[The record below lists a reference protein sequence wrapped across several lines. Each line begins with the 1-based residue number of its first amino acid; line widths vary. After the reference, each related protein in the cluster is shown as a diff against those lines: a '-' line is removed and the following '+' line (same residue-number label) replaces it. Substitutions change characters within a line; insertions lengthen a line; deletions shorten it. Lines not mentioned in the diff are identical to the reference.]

1 MSKVAVTA
9 VAAGGISCTET
20 GMLEIPPQCARRTL
34 PSARKI
40 AEGAPAPKRNVS
52 EKGRRFSRASTSTP
66 RLTLH
71 RSLETQM
78 CLCDSVTDAQEDCE
92 HRKTYSPVTEAT
104 GTRANGDKACLRY
117 LGLNRSRRASE
128 WKKWSEQGKAAGE
141 RPQREVTALLPGN
154 KDFLGNNMRW
164 LRRTEEAFC
173 GDNQQAGRLAGGD

>member
-20 GMLEIPPQCARRTL
+20 GMLEILPQCARRTL

-52 EKGRRFSRASTSTP
+52 EKGRRFSRASTP

-78 CLCDSVTDAQEDCE
+78 CLCDSVTDAPEDSQPC
-92 HRKTYSPVTEAT
+92 
-104 GTRANGDKACLRY
+104 D
-117 LGLNRSRRASE
+117 RSY
-128 WKKWSEQGKAAGE
+128 WDQGKW
-141 RPQREVTALLPGN
+141 R
-154 KDFLGNNMRW
+154 
-164 LRRTEEAFC
+164 
-173 GDNQQAGRLAGGD
+173 

>member
-1 MSKVAVTA
+1 MPKVAVTA

-71 RSLETQM
+71 RSLETQI
-78 CLCDSVTDAQEDCE
+78 
-92 HRKTYSPVTEAT
+92 SPVTEAT
-104 GTRANGDKACLRY
+104 GTRANGDKARLRY
-117 LGLNRSRRASE
+117 LGLNRSKRASE
-128 WKKWSEQGKAAGE
+128 WRDRSEQGKAAGE
-141 RPQREVTALLPGN
+141 RSQREVTALLLGN
-154 KDFLGNNMRW
+154 KDFLGNNVRW
-164 LRRTEEAFC
+164 L
-173 GDNQQAGRLAGGD
+173 